1 MHVDVS
7 THGKEDAASM
17 VVLIFDID
25 SLVGSEVPRRGFTD
39 GLACHI
45 PETHLRAT
53 YARLGGFG

>member
-1 MHVDVS
+1 
-7 THGKEDAASM
+7 M

-25 SLVGSEVPRRGFTD
+25 NLVGSEVPRRGFTD

-45 PETHLRAT
+45 PETHLHAT